1 MSTLGESDLG
11 PVPAEIDTTKPH
23 PARIYDYFLGGKDNF
38 AADRETA
45 RQVATAWPAIRTSVR
60 ENRAFLARAVR
71 YLAAEAGI
79 DQFLDIGSGLPSVGN
94 VHEVAQSV
102 IPSAR
107 VVYVDNDPIVHVH
120 GRALLASKPEGK
132 CAYIQADL
140 RQPKKILEHP
150 VVRETLDLDRPI
162 GLILVAVIHF
172 LMPED
177 DPADIVRVLVDALAP
192 GSYVVA
198 SHGSIE
204 YGTKEEADAVL
215 GPFRA
220 AGVAIA
226 PRDARDF
233 ADLVFDGLELVSPGV
248 VLIPEWR
255 PRSDTTLR
263 PSARE
268 VGSNGGVARKP

>member
-1 MSTLGESDLG
+1 MSTPGESDQAS
-11 PVPAEIDTTKPH
+11 VPAEIDTTRPH
-23 PARIYDYFLGGKDNF
+23 PARIYDYYLGGKDNF

-45 RQVATAWPAIRTSVR
+45 KLAAKACPAMRISVR

-71 YLAAEAGI
+71 YLAAEKGI

-107 VVYVDNDPIVHVH
+107 VVCVDNDPIVHVH
-120 GRALLASKPEGK
+120 GRALLTSSPEGE

-140 RQPKKILEHP
+140 RRPEEILDHP
-150 VVRETLDLDRPI
+150 VVRQTLDFHRPI
-162 GLILVAVIHF
+162 ALMLVAVVHF

-177 DPADIVRVLVDALAP
+177 DPEDIIKVLVDALPP
-192 GSYVVA
+192 GSYVIA
-198 SHGSIE
+198 SHGSTE
-204 YGTKEEADAVL
+204 YGTRKEGDAVL
-215 GPFRA
+215 GPFRS
-220 AGVAIA
+220 AGVRIQ

-233 ADLVFDGLELVSPGV
+233 ADLVFAGLELVSPGV
-248 VLIPEWR
+248 VLISEWR
-255 PRSDTTLR
+255 PDPDAALR

-268 VGSNGGVARKP
+268 VGCNGGIARKP

>member
-1 MSTLGESDLG
+1 MSTPSEPDRG
-11 PVPAEIDTTKPH
+11 PFPAEIDTSRPH
-23 PARIYDYFLGGKDNF
+23 PARIYDYYLGGKDNF

-45 RQVATAWPAIRTSVR
+45 RLAARVWPEIRTSVR

-71 YLAAEAGI
+71 YVAEAGV

-94 VHEVAQSV
+94 VHEVAQAV

-120 GRALLASKPEGK
+120 GRALLTSRPEGE

-150 VVRETLDLDRPI
+150 AVRETLDFGRPI
-162 GLILVAVIHF
+162 ALMLVAVVHF

-177 DPADIVRVLVDALAP
+177 DPAEVIKVLVDALP
-192 GSYVVA
+192 SGSYVIA
-198 SHGSIE
+198 SHGTTE
-204 YGTKEEADAVL
+204 YGTQEEADIVI
-215 GPFRA
+215 GHFRA
-220 AGVAIA
+220 GGVAIA
-226 PRDARDF
+226 PRDGRDF
-233 ADLVFDGLELVSPGV
+233 ADLVFTGLEMVPPGV
-248 VLIPEWR
+248 VLTPEWR
-255 PRSDTTLR
+255 PADTALR